1 MADYVVRL
9 TGQDNL
15 SNTVKQV
22 KKELSDVGNVGS
34 TAIDKIDRKFN
45 RIIESSAPLKRQL
58 RDLQNILSEMNFKGL
73 QNTDEFTK
81 VAEAAG
87 QIKDAIT
94 DAQEATRYF
103 SSDTMKLDAVVQSFQ
118 GIAAGASIATGAM
131 ALFGSENQ
139 EAAEAIKK
147 VQGALAIL
155 NGVQTVAN
163 MLQKDS
169 AISLRLS
176 QIMMAAKTKGTVTDT
191 IAQKAWNTTKAIGKA
206 LLGDWTGLLLVGAAG
221 LTAYSIAT
229 SKTTAKQDELNAST
243 KKGSEIQSQYT
254 STLGQTYSNLM
265 TKYTQLRSEWSKLSN
280 EHQKAQWIKQNKQ
293 QLNELQISV
302 NNVADAERAFN
313 GNTDAVVQAF
323 VKRAKAAAR
332 LAQLTELYRKQIELI
347 DKRNQTATQIQA
359 DAARS
364 GRHANAGDEIT
375 DQTFRSSRYGSVNS
389 AGKWVFSEQGAKLY
403 SGNDTSSNSV
413 IKQIDSQI
421 DGVNR
426 EIGKVVDAI
435 QDEAST
441 PFLKSESGGRTS
453 KAGTTNSNDKKEII
467 KGSLADLENQLTELQ
482 NKLKDGLIPNDKLQE
497 TIVRVEEL
505 KNEILK
511 KKIELGLEIDPK
523 LKEDE
528 ETKKRVIDEVN
539 KWFESN
545 TTTVAPPNISTFE
558 KATNVNPYDESTLS
572 GIQNL
577 MDYNDS
583 LIEKLEETRQKL
595 LELREELKNAGLEG
609 SDAFNQVNNRLSD
622 VDGQLY
628 RVKESQETLSDS
640 ASNIT
645 NDKNK
650 IEEQSEAWSN
660 YSEMLGG
667 VSNAMGVLGETQEAQ
682 MAQFAVNTASILAN
696 AVSTIAAMNAEA
708 LAKGASSA
716 FSLPFPANLAAWA
729 TVFTTITSI
738 FASLPKFAE
747 GGIIGGGSNHGDTI
761 LSRLNAG
768 EMVLN
773 TRQQSNLFKAINN
786 GDFEFNSQT
795 TETPSLEFKIKG
807 SDLYGTLKNYSK
819 TVGKSGKITGIK

>member
-9 TGQDNL
+9 TGKDDL
-15 SNTVKQV
+15 SGTIKQV
-22 KKELSDVGNVGS
+22 KKELSDIGNVGG
-34 TAIDKIDRKFN
+34 TAIDKIDKKFN

-58 RDLQNILSEMNFKGL
+58 KDLQNILSDMNFKGL

-87 QIKDAIT
+87 QIKDAIA
-94 DAQEATRYF
+94 DAQSATKYF
-103 SSDTMKLDAVVQSFQ
+103 SSDTQKLDAVIQSFQ
-118 GIAAGASIATGAM
+118 GIAAAGSIATGAM

-139 EAAEAIKK
+139 EAAKAIQK

-155 NGVQTVAN
+155 NGVQSVAN
-163 MLQKDS
+163 MMQKDS

-176 QIMMAAKTKGTVTDT
+176 QIMMAAKTKGTVADT
-191 IAQKAWNTTKAIGKA
+191 VAQKAWNTTKAIGKA
-206 LLGDWTGLLLVGAAG
+206 LLGDWTGLLLVGAVG
-221 LTAYSIAT
+221 LTAYSIAA
-229 SKTTAKQDELNAST
+229 SKSTAKQDELNAST
-243 KKGSEIQSQYT
+243 KKGSEIQSQYA
-254 STLGQTYSNLM
+254 STLSNTYSNLM
-265 TKYTQLRSEWSKLSN
+265 TKYTQLRAEWNKLSN
-280 EHQKAQWIKQNKQ
+280 DHQKAQWIKQNKS

-403 SGNDTSSNSV
+403 SGTDTSSNKV
-413 IKQIDSQI
+413 IQTIDSEI

-435 QDEAST
+435 QSEATTPILTDGGGSKTTKKGSNNST
-441 PFLKSESGGRTS
+441 
-453 KAGTTNSNDKKEII
+453 DKKEII
-467 KGSLADLENQLTELQ
+467 KGSLADLENQLNELQ
-482 NKLKDGLIPNDKLQE
+482 TKLKDGLIPADKLEE
-497 TIVRVEEL
+497 TKVKVEEL
-505 KNEILK
+505 KDEILK
-511 KKIELGLEIDPK
+511 KKIQLGLEIDPK

-528 ETKKRVIDEVN
+528 ETKKKIIDDVN
-539 KWFESN
+539 KWFDSN
-545 TTTVAPPNISTFE
+545 KGDIKQPEISSFE

-609 SDAFNQVNNRLSD
+609 SEAFQKVNDRINS
-622 VDGQLY
+622 VDGSL
-628 RVKESQETLSDS
+628 VKVSTQQEVLSEKAKS
-640 ASNIT
+640 A
-645 NDKNK
+645 
-650 IEEQSEAWSN
+650 
-660 YSEMLGG
+660 
-667 VSNAMGVLGETQEAQ
+667 QEAERKHEETVKTYDEISD
-682 MAQFAVNTASILAN
+682 AANNAANTISSLAN
-696 AVSTIAAMNAEA
+696 ATDDTTFKTAAIIAEA
-708 LAKGASSA
+708 IANIIAGYATASSQAASLGPWGWAA
-716 FSLPFPANLAAWA
+716 FSLAGLAQ
-729 TVFTTITSI
+729 V
-738 FASLPKFAE
+738 ASVISQIHSLSGYAE
-747 GGIIGGGSNHGDTI
+747 GGIIGGGSTHGDTI

-773 TRQQSNLFKAINN
+773 PRQQSNLFKAIDS
-786 GDFEFNSQT
+786 GDFGFDNQSEAPTVQ
-795 TETPSLEFKIKG
+795 FKIKG
-807 SDLYGTLKNYSK
+807 NDLYGVLKNFSK
-819 TVGKSGKITGIK
+819 TAAKSGKITGIK

>member
-9 TGQDNL
+9 TGKDDL
-15 SNTVKQV
+15 SGTIKQV
-22 KKELSDVGNVGS
+22 KKELSDIGNVGG
-34 TAIDKIDRKFN
+34 TAIDKIDKKFN

-58 RDLQNILSEMNFKGL
+58 KDLQNILSDMNFKGL

-87 QIKDAIT
+87 EIKDAIA
-94 DAQEATRYF
+94 DAQSATKYF
-103 SSDTMKLDAVVQSFQ
+103 SSDTQKLDAVIQSFQ
-118 GIAAGASIATGAM
+118 GIAAAGSIATGAM

-139 EAAEAIKK
+139 EAAKAIQK

-155 NGVQTVAN
+155 NGVQSVAN
-163 MLQKDS
+163 MMQKDS

-176 QIMMAAKTKGTVTDT
+176 QIMMAAKTKGTVADT
-191 IAQKAWNTTKAIGKA
+191 VAQKAWNTTKAIGKA

-221 LTAYSIAT
+221 LTAYSIAA
-229 SKTTAKQDELNAST
+229 SKSTAKQDELNAST
-243 KKGSEIQSQYT
+243 KKGSEIQSQYA
-254 STLGQTYSNLM
+254 STLSNTYSNLM
-265 TKYTQLRSEWSKLSN
+265 TKYTQLRAEWNKLSN
-280 EHQKAQWIKQNKQ
+280 DHQKAQWIKQNKS

-403 SGNDTSSNSV
+403 SGTDTSSNKV
-413 IKQIDSQI
+413 IQTIDSEI

-435 QDEAST
+435 QSEATTPILTDGGGSKTTKKGSNNST
-441 PFLKSESGGRTS
+441 
-453 KAGTTNSNDKKEII
+453 DKKEII
-467 KGSLADLENQLTELQ
+467 KGSLADLENQLNELQ
-482 NKLKDGLIPNDKLQE
+482 TKLKDGLIPADKLEE
-497 TIVRVEEL
+497 TKVKVEEL
-505 KNEILK
+505 KDEILK
-511 KKIELGLEIDPK
+511 KKIQLGLEIDPK

-528 ETKKRVIDEVN
+528 ETKKKIIDDVN
-539 KWFESN
+539 KWFDSN
-545 TTTVAPPNISTFE
+545 KGDIKQPEISSFE

-609 SDAFNQVNNRLSD
+609 SEAFQKVNDRINS
-622 VDGQLY
+622 VDGSL
-628 RVKESQETLSDS
+628 VKVSTQQEVLSEKAKS
-640 ASNIT
+640 A
-645 NDKNK
+645 
-650 IEEQSEAWSN
+650 
-660 YSEMLGG
+660 
-667 VSNAMGVLGETQEAQ
+667 QEAERKHEETVKTYDEISD
-682 MAQFAVNTASILAN
+682 AANNAANTISSLAN
-696 AVSTIAAMNAEA
+696 ATDDTTFKTAAIIAEA
-708 LAKGASSA
+708 IANIIAGYASASSQAASLGPWGWAA
-716 FSLPFPANLAAWA
+716 FSLAGLAQ
-729 TVFTTITSI
+729 V
-738 FASLPKFAE
+738 ASVISQIHSLSGYAD
-747 GGIIGGGSNHGDTI
+747 GGIIGGGSTHGDTI

-773 TRQQSNLFKAINN
+773 PRQQSNLFKAIDS
-786 GDFEFNSQT
+786 GDFGFDNQSEAPTVQ
-795 TETPSLEFKIKG
+795 FKIKG
-807 SDLYGTLKNYSK
+807 NDLYGVLKNFSK
-819 TVGKSGKITGIK
+819 TAAKSGKITGIK

>member
-15 SNTVKQV
+15 SSTVKQV

-34 TAIDKIDRKFN
+34 TAIDKIDKKFN

-58 RDLQNILSEMNFKGL
+58 KDLQNILSDMNFKGL

-87 QIKDAIT
+87 QIKDAIA
-94 DAQEATRYF
+94 DAQSATKYF
-103 SSDTMKLDAVVQSFQ
+103 SSDTQKLDAVIQSFQ
-118 GIAAGASIATGAM
+118 GIAAAGSIATGAM

-139 EAAEAIKK
+139 EAAKAIQK

-155 NGVQTVAN
+155 NGVQSVAN
-163 MLQKDS
+163 MMQKDS

-176 QIMMAAKTKGTVTDT
+176 QIMMAAKTKGTVADT
-191 IAQKAWNTTKAIGKA
+191 VAQKAWNTTKAIGKA

-221 LTAYSIAT
+221 LTAYSIAA
-229 SKTTAKQDELNAST
+229 SKSTAKQDELNAST
-243 KKGSEIQSQYT
+243 KKGSEIQSQYA
-254 STLGQTYSNLM
+254 STLSNTYSNLM
-265 TKYTQLRSEWSKLSN
+265 TKYTQLRAEWNKLSN
-280 EHQKAQWIKQNKQ
+280 DHQKAQWIKQNKS

-403 SGNDTSSNSV
+403 SGTDTSSNKV
-413 IKQIDSQI
+413 IQTIDSEI

-435 QDEAST
+435 QSEATTPILTDGGGSKTTKKGSNNST
-441 PFLKSESGGRTS
+441 
-453 KAGTTNSNDKKEII
+453 DKKEII
-467 KGSLADLENQLTELQ
+467 KGSLADLENQLNELQ
-482 NKLKDGLIPNDKLQE
+482 TKLKDGLIPADKLEE
-497 TIVRVEEL
+497 TKVKVEEL
-505 KNEILK
+505 KDEILK
-511 KKIELGLEIDPK
+511 KKIQLGLEIDPK

-528 ETKKRVIDEVN
+528 ETKKKIIDDVN
-539 KWFESN
+539 KWFDSN
-545 TTTVAPPNISTFE
+545 KGDIKQPEISSFE

-609 SDAFNQVNNRLSD
+609 SQAFDQVNNRLSD

-640 ASNIT
+640 ASNI
-645 NDKNK
+645 NNAKNK
-650 IEEQSEAWSN
+650 IEEQSEAWGY

-667 VSNAMGVLGETQEAQ
+667 VTNAMGVLGQTQEAQ

-729 TVFTTITSI
+729 TVFATITSI

-747 GGIIGGGSNHGDTI
+747 GGIITGGSTHGDTI

-773 TRQQSNLFKAINN
+773 TRQQSNLFKAIDN
-786 GDFEFNSQT
+786 GTFEFNGQSNEAPNIQ
-795 TETPSLEFKIKG
+795 FKIKG
-807 SDLYGTLKNYSK
+807 SDLYGTMKNYSK
-819 TVGKSGKITGIK
+819 TVGKVGKITGIK